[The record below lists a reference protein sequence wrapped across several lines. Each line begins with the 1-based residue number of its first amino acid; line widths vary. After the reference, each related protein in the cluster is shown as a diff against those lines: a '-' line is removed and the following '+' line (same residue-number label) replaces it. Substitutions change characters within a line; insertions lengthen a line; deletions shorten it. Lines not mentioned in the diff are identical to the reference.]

1 MEKSKTC
8 KNCKFAVIRE
18 KADNYAPNVVC
29 MKRTNFEKGK
39 VYTERE
45 VNILIADYFDDF
57 CTLRRDMIAEH
68 ILERD
73 NMNYWLAE

>member
-39 VYTERE
+39 VYLTQEDANCR
-45 VNILIADYFDDF
+45 NYFSPIGGEENESSYKND
-57 CTLRRDMIAEH
+57 
-68 ILERD
+68 
-73 NMNYWLAE
+73 